1 MKLRAPAYPLITVDP
16 YFSVWSTSDKLY
28 ENDIKTWDSR
38 TCFLIGKAEID
49 GECYVFMGS
58 AKDMNMPPMNQVDV
72 ITESFSTKYIF
83 EAAGVRLI
91 ADFFTPVLPT
101 DLDMLSRPASYLKI
115 TAQSADSAAHKVKVS
130 VLASEDFCIERKLQN
145 CVLTEKVSLSNG
157 FSAMKMGGTE
167 QLVLGHSGDDRGIDW
182 GYFYLAADK
191 GEVSSLQM
199 ADRVFLSAQALL
211 DTNPENEMLVVFAY
225 DDVYS
230 IKYFGEFLKAYWKRE
245 GKTCEQIIEDAFQK
259 YDEFRNQCDEFNKNL
274 EKDAISAGG
283 EKYAELLKLS
293 LRQIMAA
300 CKLVIKNDGEIL
312 YITKECL
319 SNGCAATVDVSYP
332 TLPFFLLYNPQLA
345 EAMIKPVFE
354 YSESGKW
361 PYEFAP
367 HDLGTYPILN
377 GQVYGNGFKL
387 EMQMPVEECGNMLI
401 MTAAVTKAIGNTK
414 LCKEYGGLLERW
426 AKYLTKFGAD
436 PENQLCTDDFA
447 GHLAHNCNLSLKSIF
462 ALASYSWLC
471 DKSGDQ
477 SRAEYYL
484 RLAKQTA
491 AEWKEKAANSDGT
504 YRLTFDKPNTFS
516 MKYNAVWDKIFEL
529 NIFSKDMWDKET
541 ESYKAHMNP
550 YGLPLDSRS
559 DCTKSDWMLWTAT
572 LSDDPD
578 FFKRIIDALW
588 LNYNLSPS
596 RVPMNDLFS
605 TVTSMK
611 IHFQHRSVQGG
622 LFIRLL
628 SDKKI
633 CSLNKL

>member
-72 ITESFSTKYIF
+72 IIESFSTKYIF

-145 CVLTEKVSLSNG
+145 CVLTEKVSLSSG

-199 ADRVFLSAQALL
+199 ADRVFLSAQVLL

-414 LCKEYGGLLERW
+414 LCKEYGGLLEQW

-529 NIFSKDMWDKET
+529 NIFSKEMWDKET

-572 LSDDPD
+572 LSNDPD

>member
-145 CVLTEKVSLSNG
+145 CVLTEKVSLSSG

-354 YSESGKW
+354 YSKSGKW

-401 MTAAVTKAIGNTK
+401 MTTAVTKAIGNTE
-414 LCKEYGGLLERW
+414 LCKEYGGLLEQW

-529 NIFSKDMWDKET
+529 NIFSKEMWDKET

-578 FFKRIIDALW
+578 FFKKIIDALW

-633 CSLNKL
+633 CSLKKF

>member
-145 CVLTEKVSLSNG
+145 CVLTEKVSLSSS

-230 IKYFGEFLKAYWKRE
+230 IKYFVEFLKAYWKRE

-283 EKYAELLKLS
+283 EKYSELLKLS

-401 MTAAVTKAIGNTK
+401 MTAAVTKAIGNTE
-414 LCKEYGGLLERW
+414 LCNEYGGLLEQW
-426 AKYLTKFGAD
+426 AKYLT
-436 PENQLCTDDFA
+436 
-447 GHLAHNCNLSLKSIF
+447 
-462 ALASYSWLC
+462 
-471 DKSGDQ
+471 
-477 SRAEYYL
+477 
-484 RLAKQTA
+484 
-491 AEWKEKAANSDGT
+491 
-504 YRLTFDKPNTFS
+504 
-516 MKYNAVWDKIFEL
+516 
-529 NIFSKDMWDKET
+529 
-541 ESYKAHMNP
+541 
-550 YGLPLDSRS
+550 
-559 DCTKSDWMLWTAT
+559 
-572 LSDDPD
+572 
-578 FFKRIIDALW
+578 
-588 LNYNLSPS
+588 
-596 RVPMNDLFS
+596 
-605 TVTSMK
+605 
-611 IHFQHRSVQGG
+611 
-622 LFIRLL
+622 
-628 SDKKI
+628 
-633 CSLNKL
+633 

>member
-72 ITESFSTKYIF
+72 IIESFSTKYIF

-145 CVLTEKVSLSNG
+145 CVLTEKVSLSSG

-199 ADRVFLSAQALL
+199 ADRVFLSAQVLL

-414 LCKEYGGLLERW
+414 LCKEYGGLLEQW

-529 NIFSKDMWDKET
+529 NIFSKEMWDKET

-578 FFKRIIDALW
+578 FFKKIIDALW